1 MEKID
6 HLSAGEGKMELWSK
20 GKMVFASGKAS
31 ELAIAFLNY
40 GFEETMSTSSSF
52 DFGRESGFK
61 TNDAV
66 HKLYDKTFII
76 VNKTLNRVLI

>member
-1 MEKID
+1 
-6 HLSAGEGKMELWSK
+6 
-20 GKMVFASGKAS
+20 
-31 ELAIAFLNY
+31 
-40 GFEETMSTSSSF
+40 MSTSSSF
-52 DFGRESGFK
+52 DFGRESGFR